1 MRKKGKRPRG
11 RPRKILVSPT
21 RSRSKAIGG
30 VPLTCDVQFQ
40 ENLPEPQKTSSSSSG
55 SSSSSSDSSSS
66 CSSSSS
72 SEEEEEQE
80 EGQVNPSIRT
90 RDHPVPQKKAQI
102 VMAKQEPPLKRS
114 RKPPPPDP
122 NKSPRKVLKTY
133 RESSLPG
140 TIKKPVHPASFTFMG
155 FHRGSARDPAGG
167 LNRSSLTSAGSGGVG
182 RSGPSRNLDEGKTL
196 VSGGLK
202 GDTSKAKEAQNPNT
216 SRSLSQG
223 SAQQIPSSPS
233 GPKRLQGPA
242 APQRTPSGKA
252 APSLPSKA
260 PPGQGSG
267 PQPLNLQSK
276 LVQAKDAT
284 GSSTS
289 PVRNATTPAKKSL
302 LSPNR
307 QYSPPRTPAAPGRL
321 PSRKA
326 LQDKV
331 PEKTEI
337 QKAKVQTRLE
347 KSSIQKPPELLQDR
361 SAAKDGKKKNEMS
374 AGEDESSSESD
385 QDQNASVA
393 VQNQDW
399 KPMRS
404 LIEHV
409 FVTDVTANL
418 VTVTVKESPTS
429 VGFFSLRNY

>member
-1 MRKKGKRPRG
+1 M
-11 RPRKILVSPT
+11 
-21 RSRSKAIGG
+21 
-30 VPLTCDVQFQ
+30 
-40 ENLPEPQKTSSSSSG
+40 
-55 SSSSSSDSSSS
+55 
-66 CSSSSS
+66 
-72 SEEEEEQE
+72 
-80 EGQVNPSIRT
+80 NPSIRT

-114 RKPPPPDP
+114 RKPPPPEV
-122 NKSPRKVLKTY
+122 NKGPGKVLKTY

-155 FHRGSARDPAGG
+155 FHRGSSREPAGG
-167 LNRSSLTSAGSGGVG
+167 PNRSSLSSGGVG
-182 RSGPSRNLDEGKTL
+182 RSGPSRNLDEGKTSASSL
-196 VSGGLK
+196 SSRAALALK
-202 GDTSKAKEAQNPNT
+202 ADTSKAKEAANT
-216 SRSLSQG
+216 ARSPSRDRV
-223 SAQQIPSSPS
+223 QQRPGSPS
-233 GPKRLQGPA
+233 GPKRPQGPA
-242 APQRTPSGKA
+242 GLQRIPSSKA
-252 APSLPSKA
+252 APSPPSKTA
-260 PPGQGSG
+260 SAQGPG

-276 LVQAKDAT
+276 LVQAKDAS
-284 GSSTS
+284 GISSS
-289 PVRNATTPAKKSL
+289 PVRTATTPAKKSL
-302 LSPNR
+302 VSPNR
-307 QYSPPRTPAAPGRL
+307 EYSPPRSPATPGRL
-321 PSRKA
+321 PSRKT

-347 KSSIQKPPELLQDR
+347 KNSVQKPAELHQDR
-361 SAAKDGKKKNEMS
+361 PAPKDGKKKNEMS

-385 QDQNASVA
+385 QDQNASVG

-429 VGFFSLRNY
+429 VGFFSIRNY